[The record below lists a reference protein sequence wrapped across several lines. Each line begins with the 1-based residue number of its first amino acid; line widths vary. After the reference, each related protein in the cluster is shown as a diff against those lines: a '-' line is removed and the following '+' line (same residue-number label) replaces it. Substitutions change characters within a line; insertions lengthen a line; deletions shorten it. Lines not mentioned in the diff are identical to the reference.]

1 MITLKISF
9 CFFGI
14 NKDTHINIFLI
25 NWFIVFYNE
34 INNQIYF
41 VLKV

>member
-14 NKDTHINIFLI
+14 NKDTHIGIFLI
-25 NWFIVFYNE
+25 NWLIVFYKE